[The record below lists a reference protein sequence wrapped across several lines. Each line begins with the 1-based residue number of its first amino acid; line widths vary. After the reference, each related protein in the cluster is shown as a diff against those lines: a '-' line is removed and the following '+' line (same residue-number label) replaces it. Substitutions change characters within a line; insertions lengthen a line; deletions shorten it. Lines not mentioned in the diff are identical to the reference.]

1 MAKKNLSLKILNFNK
16 VKKMNEKGL
25 EQMKSLHAN
34 MNDIR

>member
-1 MAKKNLSLKILNFNK
+1 MAKNKRSLKILNFNK

-25 EQMKSLHAN
+25 EQMKTLHAN